1 MIPMDINVL
10 TRIVKFG
17 NVKLGFKVF
26 TSSIS
31 PWNTRLFTSTAP
43 SLESQK
49 YACPTCSGKWLS
61 VRLGPISSVA
71 SEPVAMDL
79 TNRNRMAEG
88 FPRTS
93 SNCASSP
100 VNVMMSGIAE
110 PTAYES
116 WT

>member
-10 TRIVKFG
+10 TRIAMFG
-17 NVKLGFKVF
+17 NVKLGFRVF

-31 PWNTRLFTSTAP
+31 PWNTRLFASSAP
-43 SLESQK
+43 LDQK
-49 YACPTCSGKWLS
+49 YACATCSRKWLS
-61 VRLGPISSVA
+61 VRLLPISSVA

-93 SNCASSP
+93 SSCASSP
-100 VNVMMSGIAE
+100 VRVMISGIAE
-110 PTAYES
+110 PMAYES
-116 WT
+116 